1 MIMSSVRDEN
11 CVSLLKQDRIFEP
24 GSKRRKVDRIRT
36 FRGNCSGVVG
46 TFDEE
51 CSVEIVRKR
60 AKVES
65 LDYSEC
71 KALVNAKCGSEVG
84 CLVGSGGIDGE
95 EVEEGEIVEE
105 GVEDGVSVGTG
116 NGVAEDE
123 KSGWFCENGS
133 AFSREVEEGEI
144 VEDDVN
150 DYVEDASGK
159 GDDVGKDIPVDV
171 TGTDYNNQDMDCYND
186 METNLPETR
195 IASLGDVEEGEIMEG
210 DVNDFP
216 EVASGK
222 CDDFEKDIPVDVTGT
237 DWNSQDMDCYNDV
250 VTNLPIERIVSSGVV
265 KEGDIIE
272 GDVNDYA
279 EVASGKRA
287 EADKVKS
294 VHVTD
299 INSKNQGMIRNKE
312 TGTNL
317 PGNRI
322 ASLRDVEEKEILK
335 SDVNDNVE
343 VAGVKGA
350 EVKKYKNVHVKETN
364 LNSQEM
370 VCSNDQSIRSRD
382 YMMINDSEKCKGYK
396 FKGQINSLKMCSQ
409 GTKSVPRKQGKGVSD
424 RAPTIATLGRCKAH
438 ADGSNNLTVKPKRNS
453 VSKMNF
459 AKRVSVLDCN
469 GKGRD
474 TLAGKESNDTS
485 IVPFDSQETPIRR
498 KVKETLNLFQQVLQK
513 LLLSKEK
520 VSQYTYVEAAMQLKE
535 QGKWVNMD
543 RRILGAVPGVEIG
556 DKYHCRAE
564 LVIIGLHHP
573 FAAGIDSME
582 VDGKKVA
589 ISIVASGR
597 YANETEFT
605 DVLIY
610 SGEGGNPAIKD
621 RELKDQ
627 TLERGNLALKN
638 SMDAETPVRVV
649 RGYRAWKSF
658 RAGDKKR
665 EKEATFTYD
674 GLYVVSKYWQE
685 KGRHGNLIYM
695 FQLNRLKGQ
704 PKLTANSLSSSII
717 SGSSAIPSVSSRKC
731 KRILGKIGKSKPL
744 NMPEDSKTLLML
756 EKIEVQRN
764 PILVEDISYGKEKI
778 AIRVVNDIDDT
789 KPPVFNYLA
798 NMVYLHLKDSSTK
811 TKSCQC
817 IDGCS
822 DSVRCSC
829 VVKNRGK
836 VPFNEHGAILRQ
848 KNIIY
853 ECGPSCKCPPS
864 CHNRV
869 SQLGLKFQLEVFK
882 TESVGWGLRSRDFI
896 SSGSFICEYV
906 GELLNDMQAE
916 ERSGCD
922 EYLFNLGGDDEF
934 TIDAGIYGNVGRFL
948 NHSCSPNLYAQNV
961 LYDHVDKRMPHVMIF
976 ATTDIPPLQELTFD
990 YNYEID
996 SVYDVNGDVKTKIC
1010 CCGALDCRGRMY

>member
-1 MIMSSVRDEN
+1 MIMSSVRDGD
-11 CVSLLKQDRIFEP
+11 CVPLLKQDRVFEP
-24 GSKRRKVDRIRT
+24 ESKRRKVDRVRH
-36 FRGNCSGVVG
+36 RGGVG
-46 TFDEE
+46 GIFDEG
-51 CSVEIVRKR
+51 CNVESDRKR
-60 AKVES
+60 VKVEP

-71 KALVNAKCGSEVG
+71 KVLVNAKCGSEVG
-84 CLVGSGGIDGE
+84 RDGE

-105 GVEDGVSVGTG
+105 GDEDGGSVGTG
-116 NGVAEDE
+116 NGVAEDG
-123 KSGWFCENGS
+123 KSGWFCEIRRESSG
-133 AFSREVEEGEI
+133 EVEEGEI
-144 VEDDVN
+144 VEDDVDDN
-150 DYVEDASGK
+150 VEGASGK
-159 GDDVGKDIPVDV
+159 GDDV
-171 TGTDYNNQDMDCYND
+171 
-186 METNLPETR
+186 
-195 IASLGDVEEGEIMEG
+195 
-210 DVNDFP
+210 
-216 EVASGK
+216 
-222 CDDFEKDIPVDVTGT
+222 EKDIPVDVTGM
-237 DWNSQDMDCYNDV
+237 DVNSRYMDCYNDV
-250 VTNLPIERIVSSGVV
+250 ETNLPENRIASSGDVE
-265 KEGDIIE
+265 EGEIVE

-279 EVASGKRA
+279 EVASGKGA
-287 EADKVKS
+287 EVDKDKNL
-294 VHVTD
+294 HVTE
-299 INSKNQGMIRNKE
+299 INSKNQGMTCYKE

-317 PGNRI
+317 PENRI
-322 ASLRDVEEKEILK
+322 ASLKDVEEKEILV
-335 SDVNDNVE
+335 SDVNDYVE
-343 VAGVKGA
+343 VAGVKAA
-350 EVKKYKNVHVKETN
+350 EVEKDKNVHVKKTN
-364 LNSQEM
+364 LNSREM
-370 VCSNDQSIRSRD
+370 VCYNDESIRSQD
-382 YMMINDSEKCKGYK
+382 YMMINNSEKCRGYK
-396 FKGQINSLKMCSQ
+396 FNGEINGIKMCSQ
-409 GTKSVPRKQGKGVSD
+409 GNKSVPMKQGKGVSGC
-424 RAPTIATLGRCKAH
+424 APTVATLGRCKAH
-438 ADGSNNLTVKPKRNS
+438 ADVSNNLTVKPKRN

-459 AKRVSVLDCN
+459 AKKVSVLEGN

-474 TLAGKESNDTS
+474 TLAEEESNNMS
-485 IVPFDSQETPIRR
+485 IVPSHSQETPIRR

-513 LLLSKEK
+513 LLLTKEK

-535 QGKWVNMD
+535 QGKWVNMN

-704 PKLTANSLSSSII
+704 PKLTTNSLSSI
-717 SGSSAIPSVSSRKC
+717 SEKSMRSGGSAISSISSKSRKC
-731 KRILGKIGKSKPL
+731 NRILAKIGRSKPL
-744 NMPEDSKTLLML
+744 NMPGDSETLLML
-756 EKIEVQRN
+756 EKCVVQRN

-789 KPPVFNYLA
+789 KPPVFNYIA
-798 NMVYLHLKDSSTK
+798 SMVYPQLKVSSTK

-848 KNIIY
+848 KTIIY
-853 ECGPSCKCPPS
+853 ECGLSCKCPPS

-869 SQLGLKFQLEVFK
+869 SQLGLRFQLEVFK
-882 TESVGWGLRSRDFI
+882 TESVGWGLRSQDFI
-896 SSGSFICEYV
+896 PSGSFICEYV

-922 EYLFNLGGDDEF
+922 EYLFNLGGEDEY

-961 LYDHVDKRMPHVMIF
+961 LYDHVDKRMPHVMLF
-976 ATTDIPPLQELTFD
+976 ATMDIPPLQELTFD

-996 SVYDVNGDVKTKIC
+996 SVYDENGNVKTKIC
-1010 CCGALDCRGRMY
+1010 CCGAPDCRGRMY

>member
-1 MIMSSVRDEN
+1 MCVLMIMSSVRGGD
-11 CVSLLKQDRIFEP
+11 CVSLLKQDRIFKP
-24 GSKRRKVDRIRT
+24 DSKRRMVDRIRP
-36 FRGNCSGVVG
+36 FRENCCGDG
-46 TFDEE
+46 GIFDEE
-51 CSVEIVRKR
+51 GSVGSDRKR
-60 AKVES
+60 AKVEP
-65 LDYSEC
+65 LDFSDC
-71 KALVNAKCGSEVG
+71 KVLVNVKCGTEVG
-84 CLVGSGGIDGE
+84 RDGE
-95 EVEEGEIVEE
+95 EVEEGEIVED
-105 GVEDGVSVGTG
+105 VENVVSVGTG
-116 NGVAEDE
+116 TGVAEGE
-123 KSGWFCENGS
+123 KSGWLCENGS
-133 AFSREVEEGEI
+133 VFLREVEEGEI

-150 DYVEDASGK
+150 DHVEDVSGK
-159 GDDVGKDIPVDV
+159 GDDVEKGIAVDF
-171 TGTDYNNQDMDCYND
+171 TGTDWNGRDMDCCND
-186 METNLPETR
+186 VETNFPENR
-195 IASLGDVEEGEIMEG
+195 FASSGDVEEGE
-210 DVNDFP
+210 
-216 EVASGK
+216 
-222 CDDFEKDIPVDVTGT
+222 
-237 DWNSQDMDCYNDV
+237 
-250 VTNLPIERIVSSGVV
+250 
-265 KEGDIIE
+265 IIE

-279 EVASGKRA
+279 EVGSGKGA
-287 EADKVKS
+287 EVDKDEN
-294 VHVTD
+294 VHVTG
-299 INSKNQGMIRNKE
+299 INSNNQEMICYKE
-312 TGTNL
+312 TGTDL
-317 PGNRI
+317 PDNRI
-322 ASLRDVEEKEILK
+322 ASLRDVEEKEILE
-335 SDVNDNVE
+335 SDVNDYVE
-343 VAGVKGA
+343 VVGVKGA
-350 EVKKYKNVHVKETN
+350 EVKKDKNVHVKESN

-370 VCSNDQSIRSRD
+370 VCYNDQSMRSRD
-382 YMMINDSEKCKGYK
+382 YTMIDDSEKGRGYK
-396 FKGQINSLKMCSQ
+396 FRGEINGLKMSSQ
-409 GTKSVPRKQGKGVSD
+409 GTKFVPRKQGQGVSD
-424 RAPTIATLGRCKAH
+424 SAPTIVTLGRCKSH
-438 ADGSNNLTVKPKRNS
+438 ADGSNNLTVKPKRKG

-459 AKRVSVLDCN
+459 AKRVPVLDGN

-474 TLAGKESNDTS
+474 TLAEEESNDMS
-485 IVPFDSQETPIRR
+485 IVPFDSKETAIRR

-535 QGKWVNMD
+535 QGKWVNMNK
-543 RRILGAVPGVEIG
+543 RILGAVPGVEIG

-582 VDGKKVA
+582 VDGKKIA

-621 RELKDQ
+621 RKLQDQ

-649 RGYRAWKSF
+649 RGYRAWKPF
-658 RAGDKKR
+658 RTGDKKR

-704 PKLTANSLSSSII
+704 PKLTANSLSSISQKSTI
-717 SGSSAIPSVSSRKC
+717 SGSSAISSVSSRSRKC
-731 KRILGKIGKSKPL
+731 KRILAKIGRSKPL
-744 NMPEDSKTLLML
+744 NILGDPKTLLML
-756 EKIEVQRN
+756 ENSEVQRN
-764 PILVEDISYGKEKI
+764 PILVEDISYGQEKI
-778 AIRVVNDIDDT
+778 AIRVFNDIDDT
-789 KPPVFNYLA
+789 KPPVFNYMA
-798 NMVYLHLKDSSTK
+798 NMVIPHLKVSSTR

-836 VPFNEHGAILRQ
+836 VPFNEHGAILRS
-848 KNIIY
+848 KTIIY

-882 TESVGWGLRSRDFI
+882 TEWVGWGLRSREFI
-896 SSGSFICEYV
+896 PSGSFICEYV
-906 GELLNDMQAE
+906 GELLDDMQAE
-916 ERSGCD
+916 ERSGRD
-922 EYLFNLGGDDEF
+922 EYLFNLGGDDEY

-961 LYDHVDKRMPHVMIF
+961 LYDHADKRMPHVMLF

-996 SVYDVNGDVKTKIC
+996 SVYDVNGNVKTKIC
-1010 CCGALDCRGRMY
+1010 CCGAPDCRGRMY